1 MILAVDIGN
10 TTTMVGIYEAEKLT
24 GFYHIASKTNRETGL
39 STTADEIGLKIRQ
52 LLQIHH
58 RADVPVEKL
67 VVCSVVPDLI
77 QVYTEMAEKYFKAKT
92 WVLDHESDLGMK
104 IDVDE
109 PAQVG
114 PDRLANAIAV
124 KEVHGSPAIVVDLGT
139 ATTFD
144 VVNDNGDYVGG
155 AIAPGILTSSAELF
169 RKASR
174 LFPVQL
180 EKPDRCIGSNT
191 ADSMK
196 SGIFYGALGMIDYI
210 VEKIIAELGK
220 KKVKVIATGGYA
232 EMFSLH
238 SKYIQK
244 VDPVLTLTGL
254 ILAYKRNNVT
264 NNV

>member
-24 GFYHIASKTNRETGL
+24 GFYRIASKTNKDVGL
-39 STTADEIGLKIRQ
+39 PTTADEIGLKIHQ
-52 LLQIHH
+52 LLQIH
-58 RADVPVEKL
+58 RKGDVLVEKL

-104 IDVDE
+104 IDVEE

-114 PDRLANAIAV
+114 PDRLANAIAMR
-124 KEVHGSPAIVVDLGT
+124 EIYGSPAIVVDLGT

-144 VVNDNGDYVGG
+144 VVNDSGDYIGG
-155 AIAPGILTSSAELF
+155 AIAPGVLTSSAELF

-180 EKPDRCIGSNT
+180 EMPDKCIGSNT

-196 SGIFYGALGMIDYI
+196 SGIFYGTLGMIDYI
-210 VEKIIAELGK
+210 VEKIIAELPK
-220 KKVKVIATGGYA
+220 KKVAVIATGGYA
-232 EMFSLH
+232 EIFSKQ

-254 ILAYKRNNVT
+254 ILAYKRSKSG
-264 NNV
+264 